1 MWKQTNEQI
10 EENYF
15 QKRKMEIADIAKG
28 KF

>member
-1 MWKQTNEQI
+1 MWKQSNEQI

-15 QKRKMEIADIAKG
+15 QERKKEIADIAKG